1 MLLTAFPLPTKATLM
16 TFNITMRVFLSLG
29 DVSAVNYLYEI
40 LKGGFG
46 DIDLVGITDERLES
60 LGVESVGRVS
70 DLSVVGLT
78 EVVPRLL
85 RIRRIFR
92 RSVEELRRCDVLIA
106 CDAPG
111 FNLRL
116 IREARKAG
124 VRKVIYFISPQ
135 VWAWKPG
142 RARTIAEFCDHL
154 IVILP
159 FEVEIYRRFRDLRVH
174 YVGHPLVDMVRP
186 GVKEEEFRRRL
197 DLKGRFV
204 NLMPGSRWSE
214 IKKHVPL
221 LREVV
226 KRLGGLGFVL
236 PTFPE
241 FEPFLKESFSSLPVR
256 VITERDV
263 PLPAYS
269 SMFYSEISL
278 IASGTSSLEASL
290 AGNPHVVFYKVSP
303 LTYLLG
309 RLLVRVPF
317 ISLPNIV
324 LGREVVPELINE
336 GPERLAEEAERL
348 LTGEGIRERQREAFR
363 TLRERLG
370 GEGVLGR
377 LRDLFRRLI
386 LDLE

>member
-1 MLLTAFPLPTKATLM
+1 
-16 TFNITMRVFLSLG
+16 MRVFLSLG
-29 DVSAVNYLYEI
+29 DISAANYMHEI
-40 LKGGFG
+40 LKEGFENL
-46 DIDLVGITDERLES
+46 DLVGVTDDRLES
-60 LGVESVGRVS
+60 LGVERVGRIS

-78 EVVPRLL
+78 EVLPRLL
-85 RIRRIFR
+85 KIREIFR

-116 IREARKAG
+116 IREARKSG
-124 VRKVIYFISPQ
+124 VKKIIYFISPQ

-159 FEVEIYRRFRDLRVH
+159 FEVEIYIKFKNLKVH

-186 GVKEEEFRRRL
+186 GLGEEEFRRRL
-197 DLKGRFV
+197 SIEGRFI

-214 IKKHVPL
+214 VRRHTPL
-221 LREVV
+221 LKEVV
-226 KRLGGLGFVL
+226 KQLEGFEFVL

-241 FEPFLKESFSSLPVR
+241 FEYFLKEHFSKLPVK

-278 IASGTSSLEASL
+278 IASGTSSLEAAL
-290 AGNPHVVFYKVSP
+290 AGDPHIVFYRVSP

-309 RLLVRVPF
+309 RLLVKVPF

-348 LTGEGIRERQREAFR
+348 LRDENMKEGQRRAFME
-363 TLRERLG
+363 LRERLG
-370 GEGVLGR
+370 GKGVLGR
-377 LRDLFRRLI
+377 LRELFLRLI
-386 LDLE
+386 LDSERG